1 MHRNVSDV
9 WSYMFGFRQRE
20 CRKAGSAGLQ
30 TDERL
35 EFYLQ
40 YEGIN
45 KEIGCVCSDGT
56 RFRTEFEQRSK
67 EILKGF

>member
-30 TDERL
+30 TDEGL
-35 EFYLQ
+35 EFYRHLV
-40 YEGIN
+40 GIN
-45 KEIGCVCSDGT
+45 KEI
-56 RFRTEFEQRSK
+56 RLFLFRSYPLPHR
-67 EILKGF
+67 I